1 MTDSDELN
9 LDELLSGHYE
19 LPPDNCYIADP
30 KQAVSFIA
38 SLLGHGQAN
47 VENPLIARFR
57 DGIGE
62 LFQKFREVALPDE
75 LLLYNRFLTLCE
87 RLKVIQKASRLSD
100 KTIIG
105 FGGKFS
111 AGKSSFIN
119 SISGIK
125 DLLPE
130 AQEATTSIPT
140 YIIKSK
146 EECLTANTI
155 YGDAW
160 TLSRDSLE
168 AMTHEFR
175 RKYGINCAPFVDSII
190 VETPSYSL
198 DSRIALLDTPGYTK
212 PDDNVDSRMVI
223 SDKVRAFEQLR
234 VTDYLIWLIDMDN
247 DPLTQNDIDF
257 IDSLDIKS
265 KILIVFNKADL
276 RSASVRKEI
285 LDKAN
290 DDIKLM
296 STPVFGI
303 AAYSSKNHEEYTG
316 HIIRDFFKEVAES
329 KVHNN
334 DLFQQFQDNAV
345 KMREGLSIICDESEK
360 ASADFLRFIMKE
372 QNPEALYS
380 MARLWKDTN
389 MEYNKLNALASDFDS
404 DIQELEHILKD
415 LLGVKS

>member
-1 MTDSDELN
+1 MADNDDLN
-9 LDELLSGHYE
+9 LDDLLSGNYE

-30 KQAVSFIA
+30 NQAVSFIA
-38 SLLGHGQAN
+38 SLLGHGQVN
-47 VENPLIARFR
+47 DENPLIARFR
-57 DGIGE
+57 NGIEE
-62 LFQKFREVALPDE
+62 LFQKYREVTLPDE

-87 RLKVIQKASRLSD
+87 RLKVVQKASRLAD
-100 KTIIG
+100 KTIVG

-155 YGDAW
+155 FGDAW
-160 TLSRDSLE
+160 KLSREALD

-175 RKYGINCAPFVDSII
+175 RKHGINPAPFVDSII
-190 VETPSYSL
+190 LETPSYSL

-212 PDDNVDSRMVI
+212 PDDNVDSRLVV
-223 SDKVRAFEQLR
+223 SDKVRAYEQLR

-303 AAYSSKNHEEYTG
+303 AAYSSKKNEEYTG
-316 HIIRDFFKEVAES
+316 HVIRDFFTEVAES

-334 DLFQQFQDNAV
+334 DLLQQFRDNV
-345 KMREGLSIICDESEK
+345 DKMRQSLEIICGKQEK
-360 ASADFLRFIMKE
+360 ASADFLSFIMKA
-372 QNPEALYS
+372 QNPEMLSS
-380 MARLWKDTN
+380 MARLWRDEN
-389 MEYNKLNALASDFDS
+389 MEYMKLNSLVSDFDT
-404 DIQELEHILKD
+404 DIEELERTLKE
-415 LLGVKS
+415 LLGVK

>member
-1 MTDSDELN
+1 MADNDDFN
-9 LDELLSGHYE
+9 LDDLLSGNYE
-19 LPPDNCYIADP
+19 ESPDNCYIADP
-30 KQAVSFIA
+30 NQAVSFTA
-38 SLLGHGQAN
+38 SLLGHGRAN
-47 VENPLIARFR
+47 DENPLIARFR
-57 DGIGE
+57 NGIEE
-62 LFQKFREVALPDE
+62 LFLKFREVTLPDE

-87 RLKVIQKASRLSD
+87 RLKVVQKASRLAD
-100 KTIIG
+100 KTIVG

-119 SISGIK
+119 SISGMK

-140 YIIKSK
+140 YIIKSN
-146 EECLTANTI
+146 EECLTANTVF
-155 YGDAW
+155 GDAW
-160 TLSRDSLE
+160 NLSREALN

-212 PDDNVDSRMVI
+212 PDDNVDSRMVV
-223 SDKVRAFEQLR
+223 SDKVRAYEQLR

-276 RSASVRKEI
+276 RSANVRKEI

-303 AAYSSKNHEEYTG
+303 AAYSSKKNEEYTG
-316 HIIRDFFKEVAES
+316 HLIRDFFTEVAES
-329 KVHNN
+329 KIHNN
-334 DLFQQFQDNAV
+334 DLLQQFRDNRD
-345 KMREGLSIICDESEK
+345 KMRQSLEIICGKQEK
-360 ASADFLRFIMKE
+360 ASTDFLRFIIKA
-372 QNPEALYS
+372 QNPEMLSS
-380 MARLWKDTN
+380 MARLWRDEN
-389 MEYNKLNALASDFDS
+389 MKYLKLNSLMSNFDT
-404 DIQELEHILKD
+404 DVEGLERTLKE
-415 LLGVKS
+415 LLGGK